1 MSLQRIRQVF
11 EKLDACAGWEIQ
23 LLNSRIVQG
32 KTAYNAQDINVI
44 TPDAVRD
51 FVSGLAKTYR
61 KERGKLSEYEEVC
74 AYDGSS
80 IGRKIYRLEASDPL
94 ICESCEKL
102 ESAMENPDMQGNA
115 LEFPANAYVLKGRVW
130 EEEENVDVKLFTL
143 ISPFILL
150 KHAFAWDGESFKAIP
165 DKYLSLR
172 GYVEVLMLDQTVY
185 MFRMNGEKLFQMER
199 AYRTI
204 CRNKVEDVIAD
215 KIVSDVKTFRKIA
228 TTGYNPRR
236 FVAFNESALKRF
248 KEDSDFKSRIAEKF
262 DIELTKEG
270 EVESSD
276 EKNVNRFVKFLCKR
290 GMIDPVSEDPVET
303 EGARKWK

>member
-1 MSLQRIRQVF
+1 MSLLRIRQVF

-143 ISPFILL
+143 ISRSD
-150 KHAFAWDGESFKAIP
+150 AGSDGV
-165 DKYLSLR
+165 
-172 GYVEVLMLDQTVY
+172 YVSYEW
-185 MFRMNGEKLFQMER
+185 RE
-199 AYRTI
+199 A
-204 CRNKVEDVIAD
+204 
-215 KIVSDVKTFRKIA
+215 VSD
-228 TTGYNPRR
+228 
-236 FVAFNESALKRF
+236 
-248 KEDSDFKSRIAEKF
+248 
-262 DIELTKEG
+262 
-270 EVESSD
+270 
-276 EKNVNRFVKFLCKR
+276 
-290 GMIDPVSEDPVET
+290 
-303 EGARKWK
+303 GAGIPYHMS